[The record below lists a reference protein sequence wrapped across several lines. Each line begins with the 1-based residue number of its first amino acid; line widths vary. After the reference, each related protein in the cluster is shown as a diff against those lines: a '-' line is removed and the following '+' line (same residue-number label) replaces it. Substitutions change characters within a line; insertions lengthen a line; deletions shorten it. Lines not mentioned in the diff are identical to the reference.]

1 MTGPDLGLWGPSDT
15 HTPTVGGERWSSR
28 EFLLL
33 SIQDGATHHVA
44 GTQGEGPWEGKPRCP
59 PTSGPRSLDRAESG
73 EGLGEERPFQA
84 VLYFLRWKGKTLR
97 LWFPHAARG
106 WRIASLLHSLSRS
119 EAGSREGWGRGGEE
133 AWPEPRTGSRRSRPA
148 ALAAVISAHLSPS
161 AGVGVSAPRGTG
173 APLPTPQMRSLRIQE
188 GGVPGQAQPQGPPS
202 GDQGHARQASQ
213 PPVDPGKGVWLAKPS
228 PRDPRAPWTLSLA
241 LSQTVEALWWGG
253 KWAGS
258 QDKGDSVTF
267 LSFTERRIKA

>member
-1 MTGPDLGLWGPSDT
+1 MLFRSCSSVSKESACNAGDLGQEDPLEKGMAI
-15 HTPTVGGERWSSR
+15 HSSI
-28 EFLLL
+28 L
-33 SIQDGATHHVA
+33 A
-44 GTQGEGPWEGKPRCP
+44 
-59 PTSGPRSLDRAESG
+59 
-73 EGLGEERPFQA
+73 
-84 VLYFLRWKGKTLR
+84 
-97 LWFPHAARG
+97 
-106 WRIASLLHSLSRS
+106 WRIP
-119 EAGSREGWGRGGEE
+119 RGGEE